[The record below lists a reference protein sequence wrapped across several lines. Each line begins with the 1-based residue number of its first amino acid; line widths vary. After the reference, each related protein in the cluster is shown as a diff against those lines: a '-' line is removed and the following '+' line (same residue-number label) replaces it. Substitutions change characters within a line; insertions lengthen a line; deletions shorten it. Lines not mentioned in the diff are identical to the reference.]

1 MATSSNTKTTRSTN
15 RSRAQKQ
22 VQDTT
27 SNAVTDTI
35 VTDKIDSV
43 KDDTKKKRIM
53 FDDSA
58 IILVKSNT
66 FGHLIYINPRTGD
79 RTDWM
84 HFGDE
89 QPITMGDLRA
99 MRGTQNAFFSD
110 NMIIVSG
117 VNDDRYPDAGPS
129 DVYDALMVS
138 KYYKYLV
145 DPDNFNSL
153 FNMNESEIKERVHSM
168 SQNARMNL
176 VIALNT
182 SIQNGTLDSVKKIR
196 LFEELLGCEL
206 TDLQ

>member
-15 RSRAQKQ
+15 RSRAPKQ

-27 SNAVTDTI
+27 SNVVTDVI
-35 VTDKIDSV
+35 VTDQIDSV

-153 FNMNESEIKERVHSM
+153 FNMNENEIKERVHSM

>member
-15 RSRAQKQ
+15 RSRAPKQ

-35 VTDKIDSV
+35 VADKIDSV

-117 VNDDRYPDAGPS
+117 VNDDRYPDAEPS

-153 FNMNESEIKERVHSM
+153 FNMNENEIKERVHSM

>member
-1 MATSSNTKTTRSTN
+1 MDTSSNTKTTRSTN
-15 RSRAQKQ
+15 RSRAPKQ

-27 SNAVTDTI
+27 SNVVTDVI
-35 VTDKIDSV
+35 VTDQIDSV

-117 VNDDRYPDAGPS
+117 VNDDRYPDAEPS

-153 FNMNESEIKERVHSM
+153 FNMNENEIKERVHSM

>member
-27 SNAVTDTI
+27 PNAVTDTI

-58 IILVKSNT
+58 IVLVKSNT

-153 FNMNESEIKERVHSM
+153 FSMNENEIRERVHSM

-182 SIQNGTLDSVKKIR
+182 SIVNGSLDSVKKIR

>member
-1 MATSSNTKTTRSTN
+1 MATSNTAKTN
-15 RSRAQKQ
+15 RSTTRAKSQKQQ
-22 VQDTT
+22 VQD
-27 SNAVTDTI
+27 SIPDTI
-35 VTDKIDSV
+35 ITENVSV
-43 KDDTKKKRIM
+43 VNTNKEEIKNKRVM

-110 NMIIVSG
+110 NMIIVTG

-153 FNMNESEIKERVHSM
+153 FSMNENEIRERVHSM

-182 SIQNGTLDSVKKIR
+182 SIENGSLDSVKKIR

>member
-15 RSRAQKQ
+15 RSRAPKQ

-27 SNAVTDTI
+27 SNVVTDVI
-35 VTDKIDSV
+35 VTDRIDSV

-153 FNMNESEIKERVHSM
+153 FNMNENEIRERVHSM

>member
-15 RSRAQKQ
+15 RSRAPKQ

-27 SNAVTDTI
+27 SNVVTDVI
-35 VTDKIDSV
+35 VTDQIDSV
-43 KDDTKKKRIM
+43 KDDTTKKRIM

-117 VNDDRYPDAGPS
+117 VNDDRYPDAEPS

-153 FNMNESEIKERVHSM
+153 FNMNENEIKERVHSM

-182 SIQNGTLDSVKKIR
+182 SIENGTLDSVKKIR

>member
-15 RSRAQKQ
+15 RSRAPKQ

-27 SNAVTDTI
+27 SNVVTDVI
-35 VTDKIDSV
+35 VTDQIDSV

-110 NMIIVSG
+110 NMIIISG
-117 VNDDRYPDAGPS
+117 VNDDRYPDAEPS

-153 FNMNESEIKERVHSM
+153 FNMNENEIKERVHSM

>member
-1 MATSSNTKTTRSTN
+1 MATSSNTKATRSTN

-27 SNAVTDTI
+27 SNVVTDVI
-35 VTDKIDSV
+35 VTDQIDSV

-117 VNDDRYPDAGPS
+117 VNDDRYPDAGPF

-153 FNMNESEIKERVHSM
+153 FNMNENEIKERVHSM